1 MAVAPRRVPVRYL
14 LLLSEVLRASGV
26 EMARVLERAGI
37 GNGRL
42 DKRDNQMTAPE
53 VDAFILAA
61 TQLTGRND
69 LGFEL
74 GRRVKMN
81 SHDLLGYGLMSCPDM
96 DAFLRMTCR
105 HYHLMVE
112 TWAVRYSRGPQWGE
126 MVYTPLVAQPP
137 ASMRFFL
144 EALAVAHQNQ
154 MQLILGPELSAYD
167 IHVSMPAPEHVR
179 RYEALFP
186 ARFHFHSRAMP
197 GVRVVM
203 PVALLDTPLA
213 LGDVDVMRQ
222 IDERCQA
229 LGQRPPRAETGWTDY
244 VTMVL
249 RETRGAQVTLEDI
262 ARKVH
267 VSARTIDRH
276 LKQEGSGFR
285 ELSDQVRF
293 GWACEML
300 RAPGGTITE
309 VALQLG
315 FSDTANFARAFRRV
329 MGTSPGEYQRG
340 APSP

>member
-1 MAVAPRRVPVRYL
+1 MAVAPKRVPVRYL

-37 GNGRL
+37 DIGRL
-42 DKRDNQMTAPE
+42 DRRDNQMTAPE

-61 TQLTGRND
+61 TQLTGRDD

-81 SHDLLGYGLMSCPDM
+81 SHDLLGYGLLSCPDM

-112 TWAVRYSRGPQWGE
+112 TWAVRYIRGPQWAE

-137 ASMRFFL
+137 VSVRFFL

-154 MQLILGPELSAYD
+154 MQLILGPELSVYD
-167 IHVSMPAPEHVR
+167 IHVSMPAPAHVK

-186 ARFHFHSRAMP
+186 ARFHFHSGAMP

-213 LGDVDVMRQ
+213 LGDVEVMRQ

-229 LGQRPPRAETGWTDY
+229 LGQRPGRAETGWTDY

-293 GWACEML
+293 GWACELL
-300 RAPGGTITE
+300 RAPGGTIAE
-309 VALQLG
+309 AALQLG

-329 MGTSPGEYQRG
+329 MGVSPGEYQRG
-340 APSP
+340 APK

>member
-1 MAVAPRRVPVRYL
+1 MVAVPRRVPVRYL
-14 LLLSEVLRASGV
+14 LLLADVLRASGADPV
-26 EMARVLERAGI
+26 RVLERAGI
-37 GNGRL
+37 DTGRL
-42 DKRDNQMTAPE
+42 DQRDNTMTAAE
-53 VDAFILAA
+53 ADAFILAA
-61 TQLTGRND
+61 TQLTGRHD

-105 HYHLMVE
+105 HYHLMLE
-112 TWAVRYSRGPQWGE
+112 TWMVRYTRGGPWAE
-126 MVYTPLVAQPP
+126 MAYTPLVAMPP
-137 ASMRFFL
+137 ASLTFFL
-144 EALAVAHQNQ
+144 EALAMAHQNQ
-154 MQLILGPELSAYD
+154 MKLILGPELSVYD
-167 IHVSMPAPEHVR
+167 IHVSMPAPEHAR

-186 ARFHFHSRAMP
+186 ARFHFHSGAMP

-203 PVALLDTPLA
+203 PVAMLDTPLA

-229 LGQRPPRAETGWTDY
+229 LGQRPARADTGWTDY

-293 GWACEML
+293 GWACELL
-300 RAPGGTITE
+300 RAPGGTIAE
-309 VALQLG
+309 AALQLG

-340 APSP
+340 APR